1 MEKKQLKRGN
11 LRPTSASPRNMN
23 EKLDKVIDLSQN
35 LENKLNGIQTK
46 TVEHENKLNQI
57 EEKKVQLYNEMVQK
71 RNLIL
76 FQRDRQKQYI
86 RKENILIY
94 GVEEGQEDDDDGEKI
109 LFTVAD
115 ELEIDLQPNDIQR
128 LGQKKRETGRSTHNH
143 CKGLCHTKKETS
155 FLLTNRISVVFKA
168 DSMFSWG
175 SRTSTVQTSEVHAKF
190 LLWYFYFLLH
200 PKWQYESYKLKA
212 TGQWV
217 TIASPDDPFNH
228 VIDVDHEQMGCGNML
243 SI

>member
-1 MEKKQLKRGN
+1 LNKTGDSVGSRLSNTVLQTFNLLLAADFAGLLILDNNHHIMEKAMNEATWKKNNFKRGN

-115 ELEIDLQPNDIQR
+115 ELEIYLQPNDIQR

-168 DSMFSWG
+168 DSMFS
-175 SRTSTVQTSEVHAKF
+175 
-190 LLWYFYFLLH
+190 
-200 PKWQYESYKLKA
+200 
-212 TGQWV
+212 
-217 TIASPDDPFNH
+217 
-228 VIDVDHEQMGCGNML
+228 
-243 SI
+243 